1 MNITE
6 KISYKERLITRAKAI
21 LEQGKYPTE
30 LLEKIKDERLLK
42 EVMKEMMPSPGTD
55 YELLSNEEKQ
65 QRDRL
70 LVLNIKFR
78 DYLHALA
85 LCKNIGYLLV
95 ITAMLVG
102 ISAVMQFN
110 NNGVF
115 AILCLLNGVL
125 VLYLATEKKK
135 LLHYCWQLFY
145 VFLLFYII
153 ELIVWKVP
161 SPFVYFI
168 DNDILASKHDTKIKL
183 ANLSTPL
190 VYEGI
195 RIVALL
201 GIYNVLK
208 KISQFVKVN

>member
-135 LLHYCWQLFY
+135 LSHYCWQLFY

-208 KISQFVKVN
+208 KIS

>member
-115 AILCLLNGVL
+115 AILCLLNGVCFIFS
-125 VLYLATEKKK
+125 VEKK
-135 LLHYCWQLFY
+135 LHT
-145 VFLLFYII
+145 I
-153 ELIVWKVP
+153 
-161 SPFVYFI
+161 
-168 DNDILASKHDTKIKL
+168 
-183 ANLSTPL
+183 
-190 VYEGI
+190 
-195 RIVALL
+195 
-201 GIYNVLK
+201 
-208 KISQFVKVN
+208 